1 MSSIDD
7 RDDRDDQ
14 DGSEPDPSAT
24 DRPEPTA
31 SSASI
36 KDLLADGPTL
46 SVEFFPPKTDDGM
59 ATLMRT
65 VEELGPLELSYVSV
79 TYGAA
84 GNQETRGRT
93 RNLVVDLS
101 RDQPYPAMA
110 HLTCMSHSRAELD
123 ALLEDYR
130 AHGVRDLL
138 ALAGD
143 PPADGSP
150 VGGDFTH
157 AEELV
162 ELIRSH
168 GDDFSIGV
176 AAHPELH
183 PRSTNRA
190 EDRRH
195 LARKIELADF
205 AVTQFFFDVDDYRRL
220 VDELA
225 DLGVTKPV
233 VPGVMPLSNPQGVHR
248 MAKMAGAR
256 FPVELADAVESA
268 ESPEERQRVIVD
280 AAVELSQ
287 ELIDAGAPGLHL
299 YCMNRSE
306 TVRQIVDELGLRP

>member
-14 DGSEPDPSAT
+14 DGSEPDPNAI
-24 DRPEPTA
+24 DRPEPTG
-31 SSASI
+31 SSATI
-36 KDLLADGPTL
+36 KDLLAAGPTL

-93 RNLVVDLS
+93 RNLVVDLN

-150 VGGDFTH
+150 VGGD
-157 AEELV
+157 
-162 ELIRSH
+162 
-168 GDDFSIGV
+168 
-176 AAHPELH
+176 
-183 PRSTNRA
+183 
-190 EDRRH
+190 
-195 LARKIELADF
+195 
-205 AVTQFFFDVDDYRRL
+205 
-220 VDELA
+220 
-225 DLGVTKPV
+225 
-233 VPGVMPLSNPQGVHR
+233 
-248 MAKMAGAR
+248 
-256 FPVELADAVESA
+256 
-268 ESPEERQRVIVD
+268 
-280 AAVELSQ
+280 
-287 ELIDAGAPGLHL
+287 
-299 YCMNRSE
+299 
-306 TVRQIVDELGLRP
+306 